1 MDIEKVDV
9 EFRRAVASRL
19 DEHIGVEGSGGGPMM
34 AGAPSAPSTQ
44 VVLQYLP
51 IVLQAILDVINKL
64 KQGT

>member
-9 EFRRAVASRL
+9 EFRRAIASKM
-19 DEHIGVEGSGGGPMM
+19 DECLGVNYGHEGPMM
-34 AGAPSAPSTQ
+34 AAAPSTQ

-51 IVLQAILDVINKL
+51 IVLQALLDVVNKL